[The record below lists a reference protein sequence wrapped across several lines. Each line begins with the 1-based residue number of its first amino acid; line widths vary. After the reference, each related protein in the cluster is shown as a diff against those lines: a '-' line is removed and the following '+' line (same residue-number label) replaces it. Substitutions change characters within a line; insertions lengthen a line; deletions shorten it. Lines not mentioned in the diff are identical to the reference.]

1 MKGVQ
6 QPMGGMRMIKLIRL
20 ISLALMLCMLA
31 GFAAADDLTTSVL
44 PACYQFVLVG
54 AARVYASEP
63 VDVRSQPESDAEIV
77 GQVKPEQQVHVEEVD
92 QESGMTFIFYYEDGR
107 LPGWDAEDAIT
118 GWIPTDHLFNM
129 VDYKTLGQLMVVR
142 TNKPGN
148 RLNLRSE
155 PTAGSG
161 SKGKY
166 YAGTIVRVIDA
177 GSNGFAHVQIGN
189 AIGYMQRSFLTDGLY
204 THTAELPVLTVDS
217 QYGDGLMIY
226 EKPNEKSQ
234 VIQIAPDG
242 DEVTI
247 LCMRR
252 DKWYQV
258 CYLNVIGYARTKE
271 LMPRLYYK
279 K

>member
-1 MKGVQ
+1 MTRTAFGSNMKGVQ

-118 GWIPTDHLFNM
+118 GWIPTESRTDRKTAARLSLFIA
-129 VDYKTLGQLMVVR
+129 DGGEKCPDCTDRTPEKGCGSDILCKKTEPGPL
-142 TNKPGN
+142 TN
-148 RLNLRSE
+148 R
-155 PTAGSG
+155 
-161 SKGKY
+161 GKCCILY
-166 YAGTIVRVIDA
+166 RP
-177 GSNGFAHVQIGN
+177 
-189 AIGYMQRSFLTDGLY
+189 AIGAVCTFLKKQ
-204 THTAELPVLTVDS
+204 AA
-217 QYGDGLMIY
+217 M
-226 EKPNEKSQ
+226 KP
-234 VIQIAPDG
+234 
-242 DEVTI
+242 
-247 LCMRR
+247 
-252 DKWYQV
+252 
-258 CYLNVIGYARTKE
+258 
-271 LMPRLYYK
+271 
-279 K
+279 